1 MFPDMNSIII
11 TAGPSYEPIDDVRR
25 ITNFSTG
32 TLGCTLANLLTVS
45 GFKVT
50 LLLSEMASYRGNIKA
65 KTIIPFGTGNSLLQH
80 LQTLAQENH
89 VAVLHAAALSDFK
102 IHQMQDSQNRV
113 LDHEKIPSD
122 IPEIKVVLRPA
133 PKVIRQL
140 RGLFPNSKLVGWKYE
155 LEGDKST
162 ALQKGQHQILACK
175 TDACVVNGKSYGDG
189 YGFCTAN
196 SEVLHLETPE
206 KLAEHLTAWLK

>member
-1 MFPDMNSIII
+1 MNSIII

-50 LLLSEMASYRGNIKA
+50 LLLSEMASYRNSIKA

-80 LQTLAQENH
+80 LQTLSQENH
-89 VAVLHAAALSDFK
+89 LAVLHAAALSDFK
-102 IHQMQDSQNRV
+102 IHQMQDSQNRT

-140 RGLFPNSKLVGWKYE
+140 RGLFPHSKLVGWKYE
-155 LEGDKST
+155 LEGEKAD
-162 ALQKGQHQILACK
+162 ALQKGGHQILACK
-175 TDACVVNGKSYGDG
+175 TDACVVNGKAYGEG

-196 SEVLHLETPE
+196 SEILHLDSAE
-206 KLAEHLTAWLK
+206 KLAAHLAGWLK